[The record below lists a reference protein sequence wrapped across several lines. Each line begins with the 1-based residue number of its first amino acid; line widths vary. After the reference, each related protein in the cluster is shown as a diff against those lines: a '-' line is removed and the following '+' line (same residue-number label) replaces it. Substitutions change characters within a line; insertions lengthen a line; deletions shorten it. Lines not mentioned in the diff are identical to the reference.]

1 MTSSTQPAIG
11 PSPIAAPVETFCT
24 DGRWVVRSDDVVLGE
39 FGSRSAAVDAA
50 HAAAVALR
58 TDSVVRYAVPRPA
71 AAVVASV
78 A

>member
-1 MTSSTQPAIG
+1 MTSSTQPAHG
-11 PSPIAAPVETFCT
+11 LSPTAPPVETYCAG
-24 DGRWVVRSDDVVLGE
+24 GRWVVRSEHVVLGE

-58 TDSVVRYAVPRPA
+58 TDSVIRYAVPRTEA
-71 AAVVASV
+71 SATSV

>member
-11 PSPIAAPVETFCT
+11 QPSSTPVETFCVG
-24 DGRWVVRSDDVVLGE
+24 DRWVVRAEDVVLGE

-50 HAAAVALR
+50 HAAAAALR
-58 TDSVVRYAVPRPA
+58 TDSVIRYAAPRRA
-71 AAVVASV
+71 ASV